1 MQSKEKPVTL
11 IYKGSITQST
21 GEDWD
26 DVPLTLETASP
37 TFGIGV
43 PTLTPWTISVYRPNY
58 SSVKYK
64 AGPGDRFRGG
74 SAALYAMPSGGAPP
88 PAAPMASRA
97 MDMDFLSSSSEGQ
110 MQHRGLHVS
119 SKGNV
124 SATFGIPGLINI
136 PSDGVG
142 HNVTIAKL
150 ELDASMSW
158 VCVPKKDGKVHLKVL
173 YDMLIKRWW
182 DTHAHVN
189 RPRSRMP
196 PSTPSSLEV
205 PVYTSMAVSSPSQMY
220 HSSAQT
226 RVSTVPSGMFSHSPQ
241 THTHTFSSIK
251 PCCTGS
257 TPPSESPI
265 THAPK
270 TCLNLDS
277 TPNQASTLSASASQ
291 CTTPSPPEAPSP
303 APLMRSKSKSST
315 KCRSPRTP
323 LSPLSSSSHSS
334 CCPLQRA
341 PGRSARRR
349 VRRLGNS
356 RCRRR

>member
-21 GEDWD
+21 GEDWE

-43 PTLTPWTISVYRPNY
+43 PTLTPWTISVYRPSY
-58 SSVKYK
+58 APVKYK

-74 SAALYAMPSGGAPP
+74 SAAALYAMPSGAPP
-88 PAAPMASRA
+88 PPAPMTSRA
-97 MDMDFLSSSSEGQ
+97 MDVDFLSSSSEGQ

-158 VCVPKKDGKVHLKVL
+158 VCVPKKDGKVHLKVCL
-173 YDMLIKRWW
+173 RRRSKRWS
-182 DTHAHVN
+182 DSNNFPVN
-189 RPRSRMP
+189 RRRSRML

-205 PVYTSMAVSSPSQMY
+205 PVYTSMGVSSPSQMY

-226 RVSTVPSGMFSHSPQ
+226 RVSTVLSGTYSPNSPQ
-241 THTHTFSSIK
+241 NTHVLIHQNPKARSLH
-251 PCCTGS
+251 
-257 TPPSESPI
+257 PS
-265 THAPK
+265 H
-270 TCLNLDS
+270 
-277 TPNQASTLSASASQ
+277 
-291 CTTPSPPEAPSP
+291 
-303 APLMRSKSKSST
+303 
-315 KCRSPRTP
+315 
-323 LSPLSSSSHSS
+323 LSPTHQKRVSIWI
-334 CCPLQRA
+334 LQQIQHLHFQPA
-341 PGRSARRR
+341 YHGTQH
-349 VRRLGNS
+349 
-356 RCRRR
+356 